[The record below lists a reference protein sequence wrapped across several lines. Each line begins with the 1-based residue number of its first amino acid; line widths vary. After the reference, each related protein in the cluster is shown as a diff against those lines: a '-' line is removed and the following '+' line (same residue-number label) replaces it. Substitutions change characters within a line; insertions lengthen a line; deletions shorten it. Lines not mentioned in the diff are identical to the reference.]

1 MAIQFGKHFS
11 SGVAMVLP
19 YHPLIWGL
27 IALFEHPFCGKPSTQ
42 RVEPPSLARNDH
54 TEDAARPQN
63 PRNLLESGWEIV
75 EVLKHMDGE
84 NAVEGIVIPRKL
96 LLAIRDDDREAI
108 TLGNLCGELTRHLQ
122 CNVLTNG
129 FELDVCT
136 SSSAYLQRLQF

>member
-19 YHPLIWGL
+19 YHPLVRGL
-27 IALFEHPFCGKPSTQ
+27 IALFEHPFCGKSATQ

-54 TEDAARPQN
+54 TEDAAWLQN
-63 PRNLLESGWEIV
+63 PRNLVQGGWEIV

-84 NAVEGIVIPRKL
+84 NPIEGIVIPRKS
-96 LLAIRDDDREAI
+96 LLAIRDHDREAI
-108 TLGNLCGELTRHLQ
+108 TLGNLGGELTRHLQ

-136 SSSAYLQRLQF
+136 SSSAYLQRSPF